1 MTIVAGIYV
10 LLVVG
15 LIAATLFSGKLGI
28 KSDIPAEIF
37 CILLGVFLIRDAVI
51 GFQTVAM
58 DLHLGALLV
67 GIIVVAIGALGLL
80 SDLYTHF
87 SGDD

>member
-1 MTIVAGIYV
+1 MTIVAGVYM

-15 LIAATLFSGKLGI
+15 LIAVTLFGGKLGI
-28 KSDIPAEIF
+28 KSDIPAEIL

-51 GFQTVAM
+51 GFQTVTL
-58 DLHLGALLV
+58 DVHLAALFV
-67 GIIVVAIGALGLL
+67 GLIITAIGALGLF

-87 SGDD
+87 NGDG